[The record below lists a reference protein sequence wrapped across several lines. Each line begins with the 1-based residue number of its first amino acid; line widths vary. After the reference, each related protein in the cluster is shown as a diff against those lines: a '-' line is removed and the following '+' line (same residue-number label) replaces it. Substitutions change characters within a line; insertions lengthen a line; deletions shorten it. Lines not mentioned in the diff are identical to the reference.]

1 MPGHPNP
8 HVSSRCSRSPIDQRW
23 HELRVRVRVYSI
35 GEARLARRC
44 GRWRS
49 PRRDNMC
56 HGSHGRPWKAVEGHG
71 SRGRPWKPWKPWKAM
86 EAISDGCMCVCS
98 WRKGRCLA
106 PGVSMSPGRA
116 SAWLAR
122 GPGRMNDAGVRVRR
136 AREVCE
142 VCEVCERD
150 PARRTWIVVRS
161 RASRVGAWRGL
172 S

>member
-1 MPGHPNP
+1 M
-8 HVSSRCSRSPIDQRW
+8 
-23 HELRVRVRVYSI
+23 
-35 GEARLARRC
+35 EAVE
-44 GRWRS
+44 
-49 PRRDNMC
+49 
-56 HGSHGRPWKAVEGHG
+56 AVEGHG
-71 SRGRPWKPWKPWKAM
+71 SHLRRLYVCVLLAERPVSGA
-86 EAISDGCMCVCS
+86 
-98 WRKGRCLA
+98 RCIHVA
-106 PGVSMSPGRA
+106 MSPGRA